1 MWNHKVRLHSTG
13 EALEKSE
20 HPSDMAE
27 THTLTIMLLFFSVVN
42 SKGKLMHVCR
52 EMCDC
57 WTKMCYLLV
66 LLSSFS
72 VPTNSFPSEIIH
84 SFLLY
89 TSTFTVCFDTKKA
102 EIPCTL
108 TSSISFVL
116 PVVYIFL
123 SVCIKTTER
132 TKASKAAPPCSTCRK
147 RDFI

>member
-116 PVVYIFL
+116 PVVFFFICLHKNHRKNKSFQN
-123 SVCIKTTER
+123 
-132 TKASKAAPPCSTCRK
+132 CSTVLY
-147 RDFI
+147 F